1 MDALSDEEMDHDGA
15 ADGDLGADA
24 DDDIFEAAD
33 PPAVAAAFAAAV
45 PAVAAAV
52 PHAFMMLDD
61 EVQIDEYAEEQD
73 DGRVPSQYASID
85 IGEHLGR
92 IGDRLLRHNVRRCL
106 QRAGERSKVVLD
118 AYRERDS
125 AENIALPPCI
135 GAPARS

>member
-1 MDALSDEEMDHDGA
+1 MEFLSDEDM
-15 ADGDLGADA
+15 

-33 PPAVAAAFAAAV
+33 PPVVAAAFAAVV

-61 EVQIDEYAEEQD
+61 EVQINEYAEEQD

>member
-1 MDALSDEEMDHDGA
+1 MDALSDEEM
-15 ADGDLGADA
+15 

-45 PAVAAAV
+45 PADAAAV
-52 PHAFMMLDD
+52 L
-61 EVQIDEYAEEQD
+61 ETSQYAEEQD

-106 QRAGERSKVVLD
+106 QRAGERSKGLLD
-118 AYRERDS
+118 AYHERFCNQ
-125 AENIALPPCI
+125 ATMGEAKTPRRRPLGEC
-135 GAPARS
+135 G

>member
-1 MDALSDEEMDHDGA
+1 MDHDGA

-52 PHAFMMLDD
+52 L
-61 EVQIDEYAEEQD
+61 ETSQYAEEQD